1 MTVGIIGPGRAG
13 LGLAL
18 ALRRAGVRVCGVHGR
33 RRKAVPRGIRLSIG
47 GVAPWLGRAD
57 VVLLAVRDDS
67 LAPLVRQLA
76 RSGQVPRGQV
86 LLHLSG
92 ALTSRVLAP
101 LARAGARV
109 GSLHPLMTVS
119 TDPRRAAARLK
130 GATFTLEGDPAAV
143 RAARRLVAALRGRAV
158 TIAPA
163 AKARYHAGAVF
174 ASNYVTVVLAAAE
187 ALLVE
192 AGFSRPAARAALAP
206 LARASLENV
215 AALGP
220 AVSLTGPIVRGDVA
234 TVRAHLGALPP
245 RVRAL
250 YRHLARATLD
260 LARTGGL
267 TRAAERRLA
276 AVLARP

>member
-18 ALRRAGVRVCGVHGR
+18 ALHGAGVRVVGVHGR
-33 RRKAVPRGIRLSIG
+33 HKKPVPRGIRLSVG

-76 RSGQVPRGQV
+76 KSGRVRRGQV

-119 TDPRRAAARLK
+119 TEPRQAAARFR
-130 GATFTLEGDPAAV
+130 GATFTLEGDAAAA
-143 RAARRLVAALRGRAV
+143 RSARRLVAALGGRAV
-158 TIAPA
+158 AIAPQD
-163 AKARYHAGAVF
+163 KARYHAGAVF

-187 ALLVE
+187 AMLVE
-192 AGFSRPAARAALAP
+192 AGFTRKAARAALAP
-206 LARASLENV
+206 LGRASLEN
-215 AALGP
+215 AADLGP
-220 AVSLTGPIVRGDVA
+220 ARSLTGPIARGDVA

-245 RVRAL
+245 RERAL
-250 YRHLARATLD
+250 YRHLARATLA
-260 LARTGGL
+260 LAREGGL
-267 TRAAERRLA
+267 TRAAERRLS
-276 AVLARP
+276 AVLGDS